1 MRPVLP
7 IACLITKYIHFL
19 ALTHWSWHYCLK
31 YSLIYG
37 SSKPLFPKASFI
49 FIEWAWC
56 QWNVVFCSFLEAVIG
71 AVATSHSHSHRI
83 WAASGTYTT
92 AHGNTRS
99 LTHWA
104 RTEIEPV
111 SSWMPVRFVNCWAT
125 MGSPFPCCFNT
136 VSLSLIFAILITM
149 CFNVFLFGLI
159 LFGLCYSFHSFYFG
173 VCVFVFLGLQPWHVV
188 YGSSQARDQ
197 IGAVA
202 NGLLHSHSHAGSE
215 PRLRPTPQLTTRPDP

>member
-1 MRPVLP
+1 MEIFWKMLTDFCWKSADSLTGVAL
-7 IACLITKYIHFL
+7 YFL
-19 ALTHWSWHYCLK
+19 AAFFFFFLLLLFRAALSAYR
-31 YSLIYG
+31 G
-37 SSKPLFPKASFI
+37 SQARGL
-49 FIEWAWC
+49 
-56 QWNVVFCSFLEAVIG
+56 IG